1 MIRFTCPCGKSLSAR
16 DEYVG
21 ETTRCPDCGREFDH
35 PQRRGGSSAPAPRD
49 PADEGVRRSRHN
61 RDDEEETTK
70 PAQTSGMATASI
82 ILGILSLVLCSVFT
96 GLPAI
101 ILGAM
106 SLGTIGRSRGR
117 ITGKGLAITGIVTGA
132 ISCLLLP
139 LIGIGLLIPAVQKVR
154 EAAAR
159 MQNANNLKQISI
171 AMLTYQDAYN
181 TLPPAALCQKNG
193 KKLLSWRVAILPYI
207 EQESLYRQFNLDE
220 PWDGPNNSK
229 LIALMPK
236 TYALPGEQPM
246 SGNTYYRVFVGNGA
260 AFEWCKGFPLS
271 QFKDG
276 PSNTILVA
284 EAATAVPWT
293 KPDELEFNPNGPLPS
308 LGGHFSGGAA
318 VALADGAVRQI
329 PKTISPQTLKAA
341 ITRSAG
347 DVLGPDW

>member
-1 MIRFTCPCGKSLSAR
+1 
-16 DEYVG
+16 
-21 ETTRCPDCGREFDH
+21 
-35 PQRRGGSSAPAPRD
+35 
-49 PADEGVRRSRHN
+49 
-61 RDDEEETTK
+61 
-70 PAQTSGMATASI
+70 MATASI

-236 TYALPGEQPM
+236 TYAYPASSQCLAIPTTGYLSATELLL
-246 SGNTYYRVFVGNGA
+246 NGA
-260 AFEWCKGFPLS
+260 KGFRLASSRTVPRTRFWWRKQRRPCL
-271 QFKDG
+271 G
-276 PSNTILVA
+276 PSRTNWNSIPTA
-284 EAATAVPWT
+284 RSPRWAA
-293 KPDELEFNPNGPLPS
+293 
-308 LGGHFSGGAA
+308 
-318 VALADGAVRQI
+318 
-329 PKTISPQTLKAA
+329 ISPAA
-341 ITRSAG
+341 PQSRLRTERC
-347 DVLGPDW
+347 VRFPRR